1 MGNDFVMV
9 MDVKN
14 TPSTARRSVTGEH
27 PDSLADIYQ
36 DDVNVS
42 IWQRR
47 LETDLTATC
56 QKLLSKTTFTGHRV
70 VLETSRLSDLASA
83 LPDLTAF
90 PPLLSDIQ
98 LLAEMFGCLFDLD
111 SIGLRLSPLKE
122 SMCPKFHVDRVP
134 CRLITTYLGSGTEWL
149 PHDCVNRGKLGRGS
163 SGLSDSESGLYT
175 SDQNIRTLAPGDVAL
190 LKGESWQGNEGAGL
204 VHRSPAIELGQQRL
218 LLTLDF
224 A

>member
-1 MGNDFVMV
+1 MIAIDLE
-9 MDVKN
+9 N
-14 TPSTARRSVTGEH
+14 TPTMARRSMIGEL
-27 PDSLADIYQ
+27 PDSLAEIYQ

-42 IWQRR
+42 IWQRQSK
-47 LETDLTATC
+47 TDLVETC
-56 QKLLSKTTFTGHRV
+56 QQLLTQKTFTGHRL
-70 VLETSRLSDLASA
+70 VLSTSKLSNLANV
-83 LPDLTAF
+83 LPDLAAF
-90 PPLLSDIQ
+90 PLLLTDIQ

-111 SIGLRLSPLKE
+111 AIGLRLSPLSE

-149 PHDCVNRGKLGRGS
+149 PHNCVNREKLGRGS
-163 SGLSDSESGLYT
+163 GGLRDSESGLYA
-175 SDQNIRTLAPGDVAL
+175 SDQSIRTLTQGDVAL

-204 VHRSPAIELGQQRL
+204 VHRSPALEPGQLRL